1 MDRGL
6 AGRHGDCMRAA
17 FRVLASIIH
26 EPQAFGDIYYSA
38 VTFLCGVGG
47 GWLGGKGLWWWG
59 CCWWWWWCGGGL
71 SSSSITAVTLKTR
84 PPILARLLPLLTL
97 VGPRY
102 RSGYSSPALAG
113 ACPTTYI
120 AIRLPQ

>member
-1 MDRGL
+1 MEGEGVCVGGMWIGGL

-47 GWLGGKGLWWWG
+47 EVGGEGRGGGGGGCCQWWWW
-59 CCWWWWWCGGGL
+59 WWWWWCVWGYPL
-71 SSSSITAVTLKTR
+71 PVS
-84 PPILARLLPLLTL
+84 PP
-97 VGPRY
+97 
-102 RSGYSSPALAG
+102 SP
-113 ACPTTYI
+113 
-120 AIRLPQ
+120 